1 MGCNGRTRSL
11 HGVNKELEKVT
22 VKVWGVVQGP
32 MSVDD
37 LPDDEEMPE
46 DKDMEWFMVCKTE
59 VCGVVEDTN
68 FWFEDLDQAYTWQ
81 KYFTKQIEPIVIEGD
96 VD

>member
-1 MGCNGRTRSL
+1 
-11 HGVNKELEKVT
+11 
-22 VKVWGVVQGP
+22 
-32 MSVDD
+32 
-37 LPDDEEMPE
+37 
-46 DKDMEWFMVCKTE
+46 MEWFMICKTE
-59 VCGVVEDTN
+59 VDGVVEDTN